1 VYLILFCVNCNI
13 SSLNSYISNHP
24 WQIIKG
30 VFAPINNGAYEL
42 KSRNLTEDEKR
53 ALLSFMRVLN

>member
-42 KSRNLTEDEKR
+42 SRNLTEDEKR